1 MTLQQIHYVLTVAAS
16 GSMNKAAEELFISQP
31 SLTNAIKDLES
42 EIGIKIF
49 LRTSRGVILTKEGE
63 EFLLYSR
70 QLYQQ
75 YELMERKYLFKGAV
89 KRKFGVST
97 QH

>member
-49 LRTSRGVILTKEGE
+49 LRTSRGVILTK
-63 EFLLYSR
+63 
-70 QLYQQ
+70 
-75 YELMERKYLFKGAV
+75 
-89 KRKFGVST
+89 
-97 QH
+97 

>member
-75 YELMERKYLFKGAV
+75 YELMERKYLF
-89 KRKFGVST
+89 
-97 QH
+97 